1 MAQPLST
8 LKPTIAVSRRPG
20 NALRSAVLW
29 GGGSLGA
36 LLLLGALALWFH
48 YGTAVF
54 FETIAAGFAS
64 CF

>member
-8 LKPTIAVSRRPG
+8 LKPDLAVSRPREG
-20 NALRSAVLW
+20 LRSVLLW
-29 GGGSLGA
+29 GGAGVGG
-36 LLLLGALALWFH
+36 LLLAAAAALWFH

-54 FETIAAGFAS
+54 FETIAAGFAN

>member
-8 LKPTIAVSRRPG
+8 LKPTIAVSRPG

-29 GGGSLGA
+29 GGASLGA
-36 LLLLGALALWFH
+36 LLLVGALGLWFH

>member
-8 LKPTIAVSRRPG
+8 FKPTIAVSRPG
-20 NALRSAVLW
+20 SALRSAVLW
-29 GGGSLGA
+29 GGAGLGA
-36 LLLLGALALWFH
+36 LLLVGALGLWFH

>member
-8 LKPTIAVSRRPG
+8 LKPTIAAPRRRDG
-20 NALRSAVLW
+20 LRSAVLW
-29 GGGSLGA
+29 GGAGLGA
-36 LLLLGALALWFH
+36 LLLVGALGLWFH

>member
-8 LKPTIAVSRRPG
+8 LKPTIAVSHPG

-29 GGGSLGA
+29 GGASLGA
-36 LLLLGALALWFH
+36 LLLVGALGLWLH